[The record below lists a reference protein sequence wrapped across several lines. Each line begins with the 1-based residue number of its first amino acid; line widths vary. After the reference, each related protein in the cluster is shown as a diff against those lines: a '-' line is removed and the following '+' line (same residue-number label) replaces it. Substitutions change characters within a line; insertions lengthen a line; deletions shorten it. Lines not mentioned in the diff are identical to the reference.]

1 MQVIWKW
8 LYSKQSST
16 EMGTLYQLK
25 NTINRTNVPSDPKD
39 NLNACEDFLGV
50 VLEAHIVAAAKT
62 ILLSTQYGSVSD
74 LAASVVNNYLRID

>member
-25 NTINRTNVPSDPKD
+25 NTINITNVPSDPKD
-39 NLNACEDFLGV
+39 NLDACKDFLGV

-62 ILLSTQYGSVSD
+62 IMLST
-74 LAASVVNNYLRID
+74 